1 MSASTWTV
9 AGRSFVSRSADVIG
23 LSLAIVL
30 GAYCVSVSAA
40 TLQPTPAAVC
50 AALPRATLS
59 KALGVGQWKPVP
71 TLASNHLA
79 KQYVAICDWNRNGVA
94 PSAGGTVE
102 LEWEHWDP
110 LNTPNISISGV
121 DCSPQPPGPYGSST
135 LVPAD
140 QKFAP
145 PGGCI
150 LSVIFTGDKPSRV
163 YFYAKGTPVQNHA
176 YSYTWLGLV
185 VGRKVP
191 ARVVGKLWHD
201 AASRLAA
208 IDNVAPPTVS
218 HIKLSPATASVRVGQ
233 ARTYTVTAYDAAGD
247 SLGPDANATLSIR
260 PNGSCTG
267 DQCTATAA
275 GTHTVTATD
284 GRLIAT
290 ASLTASP
297 EPPKPPGWPTG
308 FTAHYVGQFIY
319 SSPGV
324 TLGVGGDVTVT
335 FSQVGNSCDT
345 TTPPAAGGFCDY
357 TANQF
362 TGTVTGR
369 DQTNS
374 LCTTTNLVGSS
385 VGDVALSD
393 DGKGSSGGRLELYL
407 AEPPSVGFCIMGD
420 PLSTLGWSTDQ
431 NAGTWSPGD
440 ATSSWPVY
448 LSDGSTAEPAGT
460 VAITW
465 QY

>member
-1 MSASTWTV
+1 MIT
-9 AGRSFVSRSADVIG
+9 
-23 LSLAIVL
+23 L

-40 TLQPTPAAVC
+40 TLQPTPATVC
-50 AALPRATLS
+50 AALPRATLV

-71 TLASNHLA
+71 TLLHTGPA
-79 KQYVAICDWNRNGVA
+79 KEYAAFCDWKRNAVA
-94 PSAGGTVE
+94 PSGGGTVE

-110 LNTPNISISGV
+110 LNTPNITISGV
-121 DCSPQPPGPYGSST
+121 DCSPQSPGPYGSST

-150 LSVIFTGDKPSRV
+150 LSVIRKQPSGFS
-163 YFYAKGTPVQNHA
+163 FYAKGTPVQNHA

-185 VGRKVP
+185 VSLKVP

-208 IDNVAPPTVS
+208 IDNVAPPAVS
-218 HIKLSPATASVRVGQ
+218 HLKLSPATASVRVGH
-233 ARTYTVTAYDAAGD
+233 ARTYTVTAVDAAGD
-247 SLGPDANATLSIR
+247 ALGPDANAKLSIS

-284 GRLIAT
+284 GRLTAT

-297 EPPKPPGWPTG
+297 EPPGWPTG

-319 SSPGV
+319 SPLGL
-324 TLGVGGDVTVT
+324 TLGGDVTVT
-335 FSQVGNSCDT
+335 FAQQRSNCDT
-345 TTPPAAGGFCDY
+345 ATPPAAGGMCDY
-357 TANQF
+357 TADQF
-362 TGTVTGR
+362 TGTVTGS

-374 LCTTTNLVGSS
+374 LCTTTNLVGSM
-385 VGDVALSD
+385 GAAELSD
-393 DGKGSSGGRLELYL
+393 DGKGNSAGRLGLYL
-407 AEPPSVGFCIMGD
+407 GEPTSTDNVFCIMGNTV
-420 PLSTLGWSTDQ
+420 STLGSSANQ

-440 ATSSWPVY
+440 TTSAWPVY
-448 LSDGSTAEPAGT
+448 LSAEPAGT
-460 VAITW
+460 VTVTW